1 MKIDHIGIWVKD
13 LDIMI
18 DFYTKYFKGVAGEK
32 YHNPLKKFT
41 SCFIQFPAGARIELM
56 HNPDILP
63 VNMPEQAQHRGYI
76 HISFSLGSENDVEW
90 LTKNLEMD
98 GFKILDGPRRTGDG
112 YYESLVLDPEGNR
125 VELTV

>member
-13 LDIMI
+13 LDKMAG
-18 DFYTKYFKGVAGEK
+18 FYMKYFKGVAGEK

-41 SCFIQFPAGARIELM
+41 SCFIQFPAGTRIELM

-63 VNMPEQAQHRGYI
+63 VNTPEEVQHHGFI
-76 HISFSLGSENDVEW
+76 HISFSLGSENDVDW

-98 GFKILDGPRRTGDG
+98 GYKILDGPRRTGDG